1 MKRKNQILLF
11 FALILI
17 ICFSTYRIYE
27 NPLITISIMILCSAI
42 LTFIFNLVTDEYSW
56 TDRLWS
62 TLPIVIAW
70 FYYLKSSNK
79 ILLLPVFLITLWGIR
94 LTFNFARKGGY
105 SNEEDYR
112 WSLLKKKIGPG
123 FKWQLFSLFFIAIY
137 QQLLFIVFT
146 LPLYLLTR
154 NNTQIS
160 TLTYIFSIIAILF
173 LIIETLADQ
182 IQWVFQESKY
192 GRKDKKEKY
201 YKDYEQGF
209 LSSSLF
215 SISRHPNY
223 LGELGFWY
231 SIYFIASSTVN
242 NYLNYTLI
250 GPILLTLLFMGSVIF
265 TENISKEKYPNYKNY
280 KKQVSAVFP
289 LPWKI
294 SK

>member
-1 MKRKNQILLF
+1 
-11 FALILI
+11 
-17 ICFSTYRIYE
+17 
-27 NPLITISIMILCSAI
+27 MILCSAI

-79 ILLLPVFLITLWGIR
+79 TLLLSVFLITLWGIR

-112 WSLLKKKIGPG
+112 WSYLKKKIGPG
-123 FKWQLFSLFFIAIY
+123 FKWKLFSLFFIAIY
-137 QQLLFIVFT
+137 QQLLFIAFT
-146 LPLYLLTR
+146 LPLYLSTR
-154 NNTQIS
+154 DNTQIN

-182 IQWVFQESKY
+182 IQWVFQESKH
-192 GRKDKKEKY
+192 GRRDKKEKY
-201 YKDYEQGF
+201 NKDYEQGF

-231 SIYFIASSTVN
+231 SIYFVASSTVN
-242 NYLNYTLI
+242 NYFNYTLI
-250 GPILLTLLFMGSVIF
+250 GAILLTLLFIGSVIF
-265 TENISKEKYPNYKNY
+265 TENISQEKYPNYKNY

-289 LPWKI
+289 LPWKR